1 MEELIPPA
9 SSMLKHSGPSRA
21 ANMNASMKKGSG
33 YFMNQGDTIKEPES
47 CANQASGAHP
57 VSNRPT
63 HQYSGGERSTILI
76 TASPCTDPIIK
87 QHVLLRVFFFFAPS
101 YRECGVGS
109 RALLND
115 G

>member
-1 MEELIPPA
+1 
-9 SSMLKHSGPSRA
+9 
-21 ANMNASMKKGSG
+21 
-33 YFMNQGDTIKEPES
+33 MNQGDTIKEPES